1 MTIVILSRG
10 SCGLSRCTGRY
21 LMSMAVADLLVIIF
35 CVILSYL
42 GSLHFPISF
51 LNHYH
56 VCSLNRIT
64 NAAVV
69 DSSVWLTVAF
79 TFDRFVAVCCPKWKV
94 QYCTERTAARVI
106 LTICT
111 VSYLRNIPR
120 YFTYEPD
127 YPYAPFRGCRLR
139 NVCSKS
145 VWAVYMWSSTV
156 LTPIIPYVSILLLNA
171 LTVRHILVASRVRK
185 ALRGRGLNGKD
196 GDPEMENRR
205 RSTIL
210 LFAISGNFIILWIA
224 RVVDFVFQEIL
235 LGMSRN
241 AILTHVG
248 DMLMYLSSCTNT
260 CVYTLT
266 QAKFREKM
274 RHMINHPI
282 LLCLKF
288 LRD

>member
-1 MTIVILSRG
+1 MTIVILFRG
-10 SCGLSRCTGRY
+10 RCGLSRCTGRY
-21 LMSMAVADLLVIIF
+21 LVSMAVADLLVIIF

-56 VCSLNRIT
+56 VCSLNSIM

-79 TFDRFVAVCCPKWKV
+79 TFDRFVIVCCPKWKV
-94 QYCTERTAARVI
+94 RYCTERTAAQVI

-127 YPYAPFRGCRLR
+127 YPYAPYRGCRLR

-171 LTVRHILVASRVRK
+171 LTVRYILVASRVRK
-185 ALRGRGLNGKD
+185 ALRGRGHNGKD

-205 RSTIL
+205 KSTIL

-241 AILTHVG
+241 AILTHNVVVMSLEDAVSG
-248 DMLMYLSSCTNT
+248 AS
-260 CVYTLT
+260 
-266 QAKFREKM
+266 
-274 RHMINHPI
+274 
-282 LLCLKF
+282 
-288 LRD
+288 